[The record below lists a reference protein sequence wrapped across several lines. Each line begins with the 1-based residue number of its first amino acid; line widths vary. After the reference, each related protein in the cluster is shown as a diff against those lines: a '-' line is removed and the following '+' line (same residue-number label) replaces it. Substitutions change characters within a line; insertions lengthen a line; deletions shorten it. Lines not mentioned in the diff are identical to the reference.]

1 MRDDHNRFVSNLQAV
16 AEYAVNSSNIV
27 SEDLLS
33 DAKSNSSGDGGN
45 KDDGKPPYSY
55 AQLIVQAI
63 LSATDKQLTLSGI
76 YAHITKN
83 YPYYRTADKGWQVG
97 EINVKFEV
105 FSWSIDGC
113 CEVLF

>member
-1 MRDDHNRFVSNLQAV
+1 MNIVFCSVPNSCPASPSNMRDDHRFVSNLHAV
-16 AEYAVNSSNIV
+16 AEYAVNAANSMN
-27 SEDLLS
+27 DDTLS
-33 DAKSNSSGDGGN
+33 DTKSSGGGDGGN

-83 YPYYRTADKGWQVG
+83 YPYYRTADKGWQVQ
-97 EINVKFEV
+97 
-105 FSWSIDGC
+105 
-113 CEVLF
+113 